1 MEETGDFTLPR
12 DWPTRIVMAGF
23 AGILLALV
31 VFLFHI
37 GRVQERDRL
46 TLSRIIIQ
54 RASPHSMRWMAH
66 CLDASNGGFAF
77 DDWQDEGEARTS
89 FDPANKVGARIAAT
103 PQGTNVQISTL
114 EARPLRAAEQ
124 AIVDRCLPPPR

>member
-1 MEETGDFTLPR
+1 MEETGDLTIPR

-23 AGILLALV
+23 VGVLLALV
-31 VFLFHI
+31 VFLFHV
-37 GRVQERDRL
+37 GRIQDHDRL

-54 RASPHSMRWMAH
+54 RASAHPMRWMVR

-77 DDWQDEGEARTS
+77 DKWRKEGEARTS

-103 PQGTNVQISTL
+103 PQGTEVQISTL